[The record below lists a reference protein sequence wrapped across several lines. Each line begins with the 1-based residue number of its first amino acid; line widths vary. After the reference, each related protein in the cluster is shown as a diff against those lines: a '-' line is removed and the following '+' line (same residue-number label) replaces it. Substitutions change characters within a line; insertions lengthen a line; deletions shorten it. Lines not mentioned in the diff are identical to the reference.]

1 MYVPINSSSKLIQNH
16 NLLKSTCILFNT
28 KRGKELLLTFEP
40 FSVKRLD
47 QCCLYFQIW
56 YFNKLYFICST
67 LALFML
73 VQLDTLN
80 QVFTFRIKLEFFQ
93 SVSADRSVFSV
104 MNVLCWYREQMF
116 TDETPICDTYNPSQ
130 SR

>member
-16 NLLKSTCILFNT
+16 NSLKSTCILFKT
-28 KRGKELLLTFEP
+28 KLGKKFLLTFEH

-56 YFNKLYFICST
+56 YFNKSCFICST

-73 VQLDTLN
+73 VRFDTLN
-80 QVFTFRIKLEFFQ
+80 QVFIFRIKLEFFQ
-93 SVSADRSVFSV
+93 SVIADRSVFSIMLV
-104 MNVLCWYREQMF
+104 
-116 TDETPICDTYNPSQ
+116 P
-130 SR
+130 

>member
-16 NLLKSTCILFNT
+16 NSLKSTCILFNM
-28 KRGKELLLTFEP
+28 KRSKEFLLTLEH

-56 YFNKLYFICST
+56 YFNISCFICPT
-67 LALFML
+67 LALFIL

-80 QVFTFRIKLEFFQ
+80 QIFTFRIKLEFFQ
-93 SVSADRSVFSV
+93 SVIVNRSVFSI
-104 MNVLCWYREQMF
+104 MNVLCWYRE
-116 TDETPICDTYNPSQ
+116 
-130 SR
+130 